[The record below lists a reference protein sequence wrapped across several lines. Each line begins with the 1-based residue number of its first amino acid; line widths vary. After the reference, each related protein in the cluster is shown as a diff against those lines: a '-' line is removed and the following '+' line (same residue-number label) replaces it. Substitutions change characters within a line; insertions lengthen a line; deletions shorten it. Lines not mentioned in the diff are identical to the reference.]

1 MGEGR
6 LLKLCENEETA
17 GLCELSFGE
26 RYTPYGVSPQVVL
39 RSKPGFVE
47 LLEHSV

>member
-1 MGEGR
+1 VGEGR

-17 GLCELSFGE
+17 GL
-26 RYTPYGVSPQVVL
+26 